1 MKKSVR
7 IELCHAVP
15 GRLRLKV
22 PLLSHIIGARDKFEG
37 HLEQVPGVQRVL
49 IRSGTG
55 SLIVF
60 YDRAV
65 CTTSRMLDRIERH
78 LSSSSAAAPF
88 PSAARREPAQKP
100 RHPSAYG
107 GVIGW
112 TLFNALALTAFM
124 GYSLLRRLFTGAVPG
139 PGLFSVTG
147 FVAVGFALPLFVRS
161 VKEVNSTRRM
171 GLFPFLSGA
180 LILAVVAGQAWTAL
194 EILWIL
200 NIGLLLEESAA
211 ERTRRLIRDLLP
223 IPPERVLVVEE
234 GSPVVKFLSS
244 VRQGDVL
251 QIASDGEIPVDGVV
265 LAGEAMVDE
274 AHMTGRAQAAW
285 RRTGEWVYAGTAVV
299 QGTLSIRAERLADE
313 TYLARIGRLIE
324 AALLEPSETEKK
336 ADVLARRLTRLS
348 FWAVAAT
355 FILTRSL
362 SRTFSVL
369 LVLACPCAT
378 VLAASTAVS
387 AAIANAAR
395 RGILVKGG
403 GYLERVAA
411 VTCACFDK
419 TGTLTMGAPEV
430 LEILPRWPRQKPET
444 VLLLA
449 AGAEQGN
456 THPLAMA
463 LLGKAREEALTL
475 PRVTSVET
483 SLGRGVR
490 AVIKKDV
497 ILVGHAAFLETQT
510 VDTGFFKK
518 EAVSRR
524 AEGESVLFVSRNG
537 KLQGMIVID
546 NRVRGEAAMVLS
558 ALRAQGIQRL
568 ILLSG
573 DAKAVVERLAAA
585 CGFDTFEGDLLP
597 ENKAGYIDALRE
609 TGACVMMVGDGTND
623 ALALSRADVGVAV
636 GAGGSALALE
646 AADVILLDDRLE
658 GLNTLRSLAKD
669 MLRIADQNFWLA
681 TATNILGILLGAA
694 GWLPPAAAGLLHI
707 GHSAGILINSGRLLA
722 YRSQSM
728 RKEGA

>member
-7 IELCHAVP
+7 IEVRHAVP

-22 PLLSHIIGARDKFEG
+22 PFVCNAIGARDRIEG

-49 IRSGTG
+49 IRYGTG

-78 LSSSSAAAPF
+78 LSSSAVAQCLSAT
-88 PSAARREPAQKP
+88 RRDPTQKSF
-100 RHPSAYG
+100 HPSAYG
-107 GVIGW
+107 KVIGW
-112 TLFNALALTAFM
+112 GLFNALALTAFM
-124 GYSLLRRLFTGAVPG
+124 GFSLLRRFFTGAVPG
-139 PGLFSVTG
+139 RGPFTVTG
-147 FVAVGFALPLFVRS
+147 FVAVGSALPLFIRS
-161 VKEVNSTRRM
+161 VKEVVSTRRM

-180 LILAVVAGQAWTAL
+180 LILAVFAGQAWTAL
-194 EILWIL
+194 EIIWIL
-200 NIGLLLEESAA
+200 SIGLLLEESAA

-234 GSPVVKFLSS
+234 GRPVVKFLSS
-244 VRQGDVL
+244 VRQGDIL
-251 QIASDGEIPVDGVV
+251 KIASDGEIPVDGIV

-274 AHMTGRAQAAW
+274 ARMTGRAQAAW
-285 RRTGEWVYAGTAVV
+285 RRTGDWVYAGTAVV
-299 QGTLSIRAERLADE
+299 QGTLSIRAKRLAEE

-324 AALLEPSETEKK
+324 AALSEPSETEKK

-348 FWAVAAT
+348 FWAVGAT
-355 FILTRSL
+355 LILTRSL
-362 SRTFSVL
+362 SRAFSVL

-411 VTCACFDK
+411 VTCVCFDK
-419 TGTLTMGAPEV
+419 TGTLTMGTPEV
-430 LEILPRWPRQKPET
+430 VEILPRWPRQKPET

-449 AGAEQGN
+449 AGAEQGD
-456 THPLAMA
+456 THPLAKA
-463 LLGKAREEALTL
+463 LLGKAREEVLTL
-475 PRVTSVET
+475 PGVTSVET
-483 SLGRGVR
+483 SIGRGVR

-497 ILVGHAAFLETQT
+497 ILVGHAAFLETQS

-518 EAVSRR
+518 EAASRK

-546 NRVRGEAAMVLS
+546 NRVRGETAMVLS
-558 ALRAQGIQRL
+558 ALRAQGIERL

-573 DAKAVVERLAAA
+573 DGKAVVERLAAA

-597 ENKAGYIDALRE
+597 ENKAGYVDTLRE

-658 GLNTLRSLAKD
+658 GLNDLRSLAKD

-707 GHSAGILINSGRLLA
+707 GHSAGILVNSGRLLA
-722 YRSQSM
+722 DRSSSV
-728 RKEGA
+728 REEEA